1 MKTIHD
7 ALTAIYSHAEEH
19 MSSEELNDVADTLLQ
34 QAENTAQNLSEIVG
48 GLACLVNEDGQRKDS
63 FGSFQDAESVFPLL
77 WGISQQFDH
86 LAALIRVGDDARLE
100 SFARRTAAAAPEQ
113 PGKGGV
119 TR

>member
-19 MSSEELNDVADTLLQ
+19 MSPEELNDVADTLLQ
-34 QAENTAQNLSEIVG
+34 QAENTAENLSEIVS
-48 GLACLVNEDGQRKDS
+48 GLSCLVSEDGRHKTS
-63 FGSFQDAESVFPLL
+63 AGSFRTAESVFTLL

-100 SFARRTAAAAPEQ
+100 SFARRTAAAVPEQ
-113 PGKGGV
+113 PRKGGV
-119 TR
+119 KA